1 MVGKGIKAPSIN
13 IQDPEKIQIP
23 SSNPVTGQRF
33 GFWCLDLL
41 WILDVDAWSFSFGS
55 WIFAPRQPP
64 PDETANDRHR
74 RQNRSRIERTV
85 LINHTNTMPSTGH
98 LQRLK
103 RVVRSQQ
110 SRGLAVH
117 IGMPRMKIG
126 LRQYHHGRLVS
137 FNLNVHTAVFEMGR
151 NHACGSFVSYCDESL
166 CLLGQA

>member
-64 PDETANDRHR
+64 PDETANYRSH
-74 RQNRSRIERTV
+74 RQNLPSIKRSV
-85 LINHTNTMPSTGH
+85 LISQTNMMPSTWH

-103 RVVRSQQ
+103 
-110 SRGLAVH
+110 
-117 IGMPRMKIG
+117 
-126 LRQYHHGRLVS
+126 
-137 FNLNVHTAVFEMGR
+137 
-151 NHACGSFVSYCDESL
+151 
-166 CLLGQA
+166 